1 MSILETIRN
10 DIGLSQSIEC
20 LEKGLVYLFL
30 NKTIS
35 TKELAKKMEI
45 PVTIAT
51 AFKKELVK
59 HGLMKR
65 ESFYF
70 MTPLGKKY
78 VTQHLNYKGIDIELY
93 ERILTSD
100 EAMNRFLLGISQP
113 LQAYYINRPLAKVE
127 LDQAHATSETLIKRI
142 SLFLKD
148 PLIFSKT
155 VAFVGDDDLTSI
167 FLANKTPQVQ
177 RYLQNRINEL
187 GYNFL
192 EIKPNFNKYIGGSV
206 IGNVS
211 NLYILQNV
219 SISNSSISTK
229 DSIYTQDSKKRKQ
242 IQRLGFHRLYELR
255 DCNENLL
262 STVESVKEVMY
273 AIVDKFKLNVV
284 TDNFHQFTPHGVS
297 GMIIL
302 QESHFTIHTWPEYNY
317 AALDLFVCKDTIN
330 EKQVMEMLQRLF
342 HSKRYEYTKLYRE
355 S

>member
-45 PVTIAT
+45 PVPIAT

-78 VTQHLNYKGIDIELY
+78 VTQHLNYQGIDIELY
-93 ERILTSD
+93 KRILTSD
-100 EAMNRFLLGISQP
+100 EAMNRFLLGISQT

-142 SLFLKD
+142 SLLLKD

-167 FLANKTPQVQ
+167 FLAQA
-177 RYLQNRINEL
+177 LSDL
-187 GYNFL
+187 G
-192 EIKPNFNKYIGGSV
+192 
-206 IGNVS
+206 
-211 NLYILQNV
+211 
-219 SISNSSISTK
+219 
-229 DSIYTQDSKKRKQ
+229 
-242 IQRLGFHRLYELR
+242 
-255 DCNENLL
+255 
-262 STVESVKEVMY
+262 
-273 AIVDKFKLNVV
+273 
-284 TDNFHQFTPHGVS
+284 
-297 GMIIL
+297 
-302 QESHFTIHTWPEYNY
+302 
-317 AALDLFVCKDTIN
+317 
-330 EKQVMEMLQRLF
+330 
-342 HSKRYEYTKLYRE
+342 
-355 S
+355 